1 MSPIMP
7 SEPAPTPLAV
17 TLLSARQRPQR
28 VLQAACQ
35 VDDCER
41 DMARLRPLDS
51 VEDAQDRQD
60 LIARHTAARKVLAT
74 APTRRGGAA

>member
-41 DMARLRPLDS
+41 DMARLRPLNC

-60 LIARHTAARKVLAT
+60 LIARHTAARKILAT
-74 APTRRGGAA
+74 APKRGGAA